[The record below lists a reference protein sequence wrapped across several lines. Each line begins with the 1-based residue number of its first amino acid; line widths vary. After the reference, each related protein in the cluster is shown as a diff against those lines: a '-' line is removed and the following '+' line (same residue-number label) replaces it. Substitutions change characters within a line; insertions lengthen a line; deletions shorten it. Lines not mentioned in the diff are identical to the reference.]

1 MSIKSI
7 LKPVFGLLLTSA
19 LIIVIFGSHSS
30 ASAALGAG
38 TADFLI
44 TVNTMNPGTSTSF
57 QFTIPTIGSEYN
69 FNIDCNN
76 DGTNESKGHK
86 GSYTCNYKIPET
98 YTIRI
103 SDNTGAGLGFPRIS
117 FNNGGDM
124 QKLLSV
130 DQWGTGKWASMA
142 GAFDG
147 CMFMTLNATDA
158 SELFYVADM
167 SWMFA
172 GASAFNADISGWNM
186 HTVTTA
192 ANMFNG
198 AKLSTANYDALL
210 KGWDAQALQHGVSFD
225 GGSSTYCTGATARA
239 DMISH
244 YGWTIT
250 DGGDSC
256 LINNYLPLIVK
267 N

>member
-1 MSIKSI
+1 
-7 LKPVFGLLLTSA
+7 
-19 LIIVIFGSHSS
+19 
-30 ASAALGAG
+30 
-38 TADFLI
+38 
-44 TVNTMNPGTSTSF
+44 
-57 QFTIPTIGSEYN
+57 
-69 FNIDCNN
+69 
-76 DGTNESKGHK
+76 
-86 GSYTCNYKIPET
+86 
-98 YTIRI
+98 
-103 SDNTGAGLGFPRIS
+103 
-117 FNNGGDM
+117 
-124 QKLLSV
+124 
-130 DQWGTGKWASMA
+130 MA
-142 GAFDG
+142 HAFDG
-147 CMFMTLNATDA
+147 CQNLTLTATDA
-158 SELFYVADM
+158 PELFYVTDM

-210 KGWDAQALQHGVSFD
+210 KGWDAQSLHNGVVFD
-225 GGSSTYCTGATARA
+225 GGNSTYCAGEASRA